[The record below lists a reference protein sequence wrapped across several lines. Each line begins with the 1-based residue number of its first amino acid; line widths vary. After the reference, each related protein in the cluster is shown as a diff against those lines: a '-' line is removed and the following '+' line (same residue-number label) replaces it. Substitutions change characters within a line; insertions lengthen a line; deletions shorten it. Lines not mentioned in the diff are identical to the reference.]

1 MKSLWKI
8 FFVTLLTAYILS
20 CASAF
25 LPTRLFLFSNIF
37 SIGFPYLF
45 IATLFA
51 AIFHAVVLKKT
62 WYAALFVIVLGAY
75 NLTNLFGVGK
85 KEFVLKKDNN
95 NLRILTWNVAGLTS
109 LKDYEAVLDT
119 YHPDV
124 VCFQEFIPV
133 QATFD
138 MMKKRGYSGNITAI
152 DSVLVNNHLVSN
164 DIGVALFS
172 KHAVDNSKEIPYNN
186 DGNIRYMLSAG
197 ILFQNKKINI
207 NTFHLISYGI
217 SKRKEEF
224 VDEENFKYTIK
235 RLVRVANQQEKQI
248 ITYKKSLAENPLPKV
263 VCGDFNSVPTSYVY
277 NKAKK
282 SMQDAYLKGA
292 RGFGI
297 TFPNFLRTL
306 RIDYIL
312 ADKEIKVTQS
322 TIAEAAISDHFP
334 VIADIR
340 L

>member
-1 MKSLWKI
+1 MKALWKI
-8 FFVTLLTAYILS
+8 LYVTLLSAYILS

-25 LPTRLFLFSNIF
+25 LPTRIFLFSNVF

-75 NLTNLFGVGK
+75 NLTNLFGVGNR
-85 KEFVLKKDNN
+85 EFNLQKDKND
-95 NLRILTWNVAGLTS
+95 LRILTWNVAGFS
-109 LKDYEAVLDT
+109 SSKDYDAILNK
-119 YHPDV
+119 YNPDV
-124 VCFQEFIPV
+124 VCFQEFVPA
-133 QATFD
+133 QQTSD
-138 MMKKRGYSGNITAI
+138 MMKERGYTFNFISL
-152 DSVLVNNHLVSN
+152 DSVLVKNNLVSN
-164 DIGVALFS
+164 GIGVALFS
-172 KHAVDNSKEIPYNN
+172 KYVVDDLKMIPYNN
-186 DGNIRYMLSAG
+186 DGNIRSMLSTD
-197 ILFQNKKINI
+197 ITFNNKKVNI
-207 NTFHLISYGI
+207 NTFHLLSYGI

-224 VDEENFKYTIK
+224 VDEENLKYTIK
-235 RLVRVANQQEKQI
+235 RLIRVAHQQEKQI
-248 ITYKKSLAENPLPKV
+248 ITYKQSIANNTLPLI
-263 VCGDFNSVPTSYVY
+263 VCGDFNNVPTSYIY
-277 NKAKK
+277 NKAK
-282 SMQDAYLKGA
+282 SDMQDAYLKGA